1 MFKKIKYLTV
11 GLSLIIVPA
20 LAVSHA
26 SANTSQDSVCEGIG
40 LASTSSGCAEDPNSP
55 TVNSTIKTVV
65 TLLSFVVG
73 ILSVI
78 MIMVGGLK
86 YITSGGDSAKI
97 TSAKSTIL
105 YAIVG
110 IIITVLAQVIVR
122 FALNKASTT

>member
-1 MFKKIKYLTV
+1 MLKRIKYLIA
-11 GLSLIIVPA
+11 GLSLIVVPM
-20 LAVSHA
+20 LAGSYA
-26 SANTSQDSVCEGIG
+26 SAATSQESVCEGIG
-40 LASTSSGCAEDPNSP
+40 LASTSSGCTEDPNSP

-86 YITSGGDSAKI
+86 YITSGGDSAKV

-105 YAIVG
+105 YAVIGIV
-110 IIITVLAQVIVR
+110 ITVLAQVIVR
-122 FALNKASTT
+122 FTLNKIKP